1 MSRRIERADGHRA
14 SRPARSFPR
23 ARRAAWFCVA
33 SLPLLGWLAR
43 ALGEIVLGDVL
54 ALAALAIASGL
65 LFARPS
71 ALIGLVVAAAV
82 AGPTVASL
90 VPPIYWPPI
99 AWNFATSAC
108 FFASLARDESL
119 VETFARLCGEAPD
132 AALRDYCR
140 RVTLVWALWLALL
153 GVVGIGVALAGNERL
168 GAWWAG
174 VIDYALIAAP
184 FVGEYLWRRRRG
196 AAPRDLVGQI
206 MAVRKGLGVA
216 RND

>member
-23 ARRAAWFCVA
+23 ARRAAWLCVA
-33 SLPLLGWLAR
+33 SLPLFGWLAR
-43 ALGEIVLGDVL
+43 ALGEITLGNAL
-54 ALAALAIASGL
+54 ALAALAVASGL
-65 LFARPS
+65 LFARRS

-82 AGPTVASL
+82 AGPTIASF

-99 AWNFATSAC
+99 AWNFAASAC
-108 FFASLARDESL
+108 FLASLARDESL
-119 VETFARLCGEAPD
+119 VETFARLCGEAPS
-132 AALRDYCR
+132 AALRNYCR

-153 GVVGIGVALAGNERL
+153 GVAGIGIALAGNERI

-174 VIDYALIAAP
+174 VIDYALIGAL
-184 FVGEYLWRRRRG
+184 FLGEYLWRRRRG
-196 AAPRDLVGQI
+196 AAPRDLVAQI
-206 MAVRKGLGVA
+206 MAVRRGLGAV